1 MIQGSK
7 QSRKRLKKSLTLP
20 SHTTHYTFTEQKT
33 NNQKNLNMA
42 VDLLLGLQWGDEGKG
57 KIVDVL
63 TSNYDIIARFQGGPN
78 AGHTL
83 VFNGKKHVLHTIP
96 SGIFHENTVNLVGNG
111 VVIDPVI
118 FNKELDKLAEQ
129 NVDYRKSL
137 LISRKAHI
145 ILPTHRLLDAASEAS
160 KGKAKIGST
169 LKGIGPTYM
178 DKTGRNGIRVG
189 DLEMADFKE
198 KYRALADKHE
208 AMIAFYNVDV
218 QYNLQELENEFFKS
232 IEVLKSLTFIDSEEY
247 LHQAQKD
254 GKTILAE
261 GAQGSLL
268 DIDFGTY
275 PFVTSSNTTA
285 AGACTGLG
293 IPPKEIGE
301 VFGIFKAY
309 TTRVGSGPFPT
320 ELFDEVGE
328 TMGRVGNEFGATT
341 GRSRRCGWLDL
352 VALRYACQVN
362 GVTKLIMMKGDVLSG
377 FETLKV
383 CTAYNYKGEVIHH
396 LPYNIEP
403 ENVSPIYTD
412 FKGWNEDLTEM
423 IDAAHMPEALVAYI
437 EFLEKELEIPI
448 TIVSVGPDRKQTII
462 R

>member
-1 MIQGSK
+1 
-7 QSRKRLKKSLTLP
+7 
-20 SHTTHYTFTEQKT
+20 
-33 NNQKNLNMA
+33 MA

-63 TSNYDIIARFQGGPN
+63 TSKYNIIARFQGGPN

-83 VFNGKKHVLHTIP
+83 VFNGRKHVLHTIP
-96 SGIFHENTVNLVGNG
+96 SGIFHYNTTNLVGNG

-118 FNKELDKLAEQ
+118 FKKELDKLEEQ
-129 NVDYRKSL
+129 NVDYRKSM

-145 ILPTHRLLDAASEAS
+145 ILPTHRLLDAASETA

-178 DKTGRNGIRVG
+178 DKTGRNGLRVG
-189 DLEMADFKE
+189 DLELTDWKIR
-198 KYRALADKHE
+198 YRALADKHE
-208 AMIAFYNVDV
+208 SMISYYNVDI
-218 QYNLQELENEFFKS
+218 QYDLAELEKEFFEAVK
-232 IEVLKSLTFIDSEEY
+232 VLKSITFIDSEEY
-247 LHQAQKD
+247 LYQAQKQ
-254 GKTILAE
+254 GRTVLAE

-275 PFVTSSNTTA
+275 PYVTSSNTTA

-293 IPPKEIGE
+293 VSPSQIGD

-320 ELFDEVGE
+320 ELFDEDGA
-328 TMGRVGNEFGATT
+328 TMSRVGQEFGATT
-341 GRSRRCGWLDL
+341 GRPRRCGWLDL

-362 GVTKLIMMKGDVLSG
+362 GVTQLMMMKGDVLSG
-377 FETLKV
+377 FKTLKV
-383 CTAYNYKGEVIHH
+383 CTSYNYKGDVITHF
-396 LPYNIEP
+396 PYNIDP
-403 ENVSPIYTD
+403 ENVEPIYTE
-412 FKGWNEDLTEM
+412 FKGWNEDLTKM
-423 IDAAHMPEALVAYI
+423 SEAGQLPKELNTYI

-448 TIVSVGPDRKQTII
+448 TIVSVGPDRKQTIF
-462 R
+462 RNKK

>member
-1 MIQGSK
+1 
-7 QSRKRLKKSLTLP
+7 
-20 SHTTHYTFTEQKT
+20 
-33 NNQKNLNMA
+33 MA

-63 TSNYDIIARFQGGPN
+63 TKNYDIIARFQGGPN

-83 VFNGKKHVLHTIP
+83 VFNGMKHVLHTIP
-96 SGIFHENTVNLVGNG
+96 SGIFHGDVKNLVGNG

-118 FNKELDKLAEQ
+118 FKKELDKLTDQ
-129 NVDYRKSL
+129 NVDFRKTL
-137 LISRKAHI
+137 LISRKAHL

-189 DLEMADFKE
+189 DLELEDWKA
-198 KYRALADKHE
+198 KYRHLANKHQ
-208 AMIAFYNVDV
+208 AMIDFYNI
-218 QYNLQELENEFFKS
+218 ELEYDLDELEIEFFKAV
-232 IEVLKSLTFIDSEEY
+232 ETLKSLEFIDSEEY
-247 LHQAQKD
+247 LHQAQRDEKSV
-254 GKTILAE
+254 LAE

-293 IPPKEIGE
+293 VAPNSIKD

-320 ELFDEVGE
+320 ELFDENGE
-328 TMGRVGNEFGATT
+328 TMSRVGHEFGATT
-341 GRSRRCGWLDL
+341 GRARRCGWLDL

-362 GVTKLIMMKGDVLSG
+362 GVTQLMMMKADVLSG
-377 FETLKV
+377 FKTLKV
-383 CTAYNYKGEVIHH
+383 CTAYNYKGKEIKH
-396 LPYNIEP
+396 LPYNIESKS
-403 ENVSPIYTD
+403 VSPVYTD
-412 FKGWNEDLTEM
+412 FKGWAEDLTSMNSAETL
-423 IDAAHMPEALVAYI
+423 PESLINYI
-437 EFLEKELEIPI
+437 EFLEDELQIPI
-448 TIVSVGPDRKQTII
+448 KIVSVGPDRKQTIF

>member
-1 MIQGSK
+1 
-7 QSRKRLKKSLTLP
+7 
-20 SHTTHYTFTEQKT
+20 
-33 NNQKNLNMA
+33 MA

-63 TSNYDIIARFQGGPN
+63 TSNYNIIARFQGGPN

-83 VFNGKKHVLHTIP
+83 VFNGMKHVLHTIP
-96 SGIFHENTVNLVGNG
+96 SGIFHKEAINLVGNG

-118 FNKELDKLAEQ
+118 FKKELDKLAIH
-129 NVDYRKSL
+129 NIDYKKSL
-137 LISRKAHI
+137 VISRKAHL

-189 DLEMADFKE
+189 DLELDNWKE
-198 KYRALADKHE
+198 KYRVLANKHE
-208 AMIAFYNVDV
+208 SMVSFYNVDLE
-218 QYNLQELENEFFKS
+218 YDLDELEAEFFKAVD
-232 IEVLKSLTFIDSEEY
+232 VLKSLNFIDSEEY
-247 LHQAQKD
+247 LHQAQRD
-254 GKTILAE
+254 GKSILAE

-293 IPPKEIGE
+293 IAPNTIGD

-320 ELFDEVGE
+320 ELFDEDGE

-362 GVTKLIMMKGDVLSG
+362 GVTQLMMMKADVLSG
-377 FETLKV
+377 FKSLKV
-383 CTAYNYKGEVIHH
+383 CTAYKYKGEIIHH
-396 LPYNIEP
+396 FPYNVEADNI
-403 ENVSPIYTD
+403 SPIYTD
-412 FKGWNEDLTEM
+412 FEGWDEDLTGMNNESTL
-423 IDAAHMPEALVAYI
+423 PKSLNAYI
-437 EFLEKELEIPI
+437 DFLEEELQIPI
-448 TIVSVGPDRKQTII
+448 KVVSVGPDRKQTIF